1 MVQHDRHDERTSVDL
16 EVAYEE
22 PGRQRFF
29 PALNLSASGIFLA
42 AEEPPEV
49 GQEVRVVLSLP
60 PNGIFLRMQ
69 GLVVRHADG
78 SEPSGF
84 AVAFEAVD
92 DRTRSDLKE
101 FVQECRSS

>member
-1 MVQHDRHDERTSVDL
+1 MVQHDRHDERTSVEL

-92 DRTRSDLKE
+92 ERTRSDLKE

>member
-1 MVQHDRHDERTSVDL
+1 MQHDRHEERTPVDL

-69 GLVVRHADG
+69 GLVVRHAGG
-78 SEPSGF
+78 SEPNGF
-84 AVAFEAVD
+84 AVAFAEVD

-101 FVQECRSS
+101 FVRECRSS

>member
-1 MVQHDRHDERTSVDL
+1 MQHDRHEERTPVDL

-29 PALNLSASGIFLA
+29 PALNLSVSGIFLA

-92 DRTRSDLKE
+92 ERTRSDLKE

>member
-1 MVQHDRHDERTSVDL
+1 MQHDRHEERTPVDL

>member
-1 MVQHDRHDERTSVDL
+1 MDL

-22 PGRQRFF
+22 VGRQRFF

-42 AEEPPEV
+42 SEQPPEV

-60 PNGIFLRMQ
+60 PDGVFLRMQ
-69 GLVVRHADG
+69 GLVVRHAG
-78 SEPSGF
+78 GTEPSGF
-84 AVAFEAVD
+84 AVAFEEID

-101 FVQECRSS
+101 FVRESRAS

>member
-1 MVQHDRHDERTSVDL
+1 MQHDRYEERTSVDL
-16 EVAYEE
+16 DVAYEE
-22 PGRQRFF
+22 PGRQLFF

-49 GQEVRVVLSLP
+49 GQQVRVVLSLP

-69 GLVVRHADG
+69 GLVVRHAEG
-78 SEPSGF
+78 SEPKGF
-84 AVAFEAVD
+84 AVAFEGVD
-92 DRTRSDLKE
+92 ARTRSNLKE

>member
-1 MVQHDRHDERTSVDL
+1 MQHDRHEERTPVKL

-49 GQEVRVVLSLP
+49 GREVRVVLSLP

-69 GLVVRHADG
+69 GLVVRHAGG
-78 SEPSGF
+78 SEPNGF
-84 AVAFEAVD
+84 AVVFEAVD